1 MSGGAAAMGVLLWLL
16 IFLGAGAAAPLA
28 LAVADARAVAPSRK
42 INLVVVLGDDFG
54 SYDGAA
60 YRGGSIRTPTV
71 DALVSQGLLMD
82 SFYVFQI
89 CSPTRSALVSGR
101 YPFHVSQALPEG
113 FHAISRQYELL
124 PALLK
129 RSGNY
134 RTYHV
139 GKWRESTAP
148 AHALARNHV
157 CLLTACTRQ
166 TWAFSTRATRRTAR
180 ALTTRSVSY
189 APATTST
196 TGMKVG
202 TSPPLTPAQAKTYG
216 QRTAQRLVGTAAT
229 LPSSMGKPQWTS
241 SSSTRRSP
249 TPPRRCTSTGKN
261 LFLLST
267 AQFCIGIL
275 YCFAW

>member
-1 MSGGAAAMGVLLWLL
+1 M
-16 IFLGAGAAAPLA
+16 
-28 LAVADARAVAPSRK
+28 
-42 INLVVVLGDDFG
+42 
-54 SYDGAA
+54 
-60 YRGGSIRTPTV
+60 

-139 GKWRESTAP
+139 GKWRESNAP

-157 CLLTACTRQ
+157 CLVSAHHDQLTYDHQSNHCRK
-166 TWAFSTRATRRTAR
+166 STKCNGRRLET
-180 ALTTRSVSY
+180 LSVLADS
-189 APATTST
+189 
-196 TGMKVG
+196 
-202 TSPPLTPAQAKTYG
+202 TSPYCVHEYSPLSLG
-216 QRTAQRLVGTAAT
+216 G
-229 LPSSMGKPQWTS
+229 
-241 SSSTRRSP
+241 
-249 TPPRRCTSTGKN
+249 
-261 LFLLST
+261 
-267 AQFCIGIL
+267 
-275 YCFAW
+275 